1 MAVSDSRKKA
11 NQKWDAENMATLA
24 VRVKKE
30 VAENFRG
37 YCSARGITVN
47 TALRDYVQSCV
58 NGGAVVSAPSAPS
71 GDSVQIMS
79 PSALSLARDG
89 AQKANETLPA
99 FLERAVTDEIKRD
112 DMKRR
117 LDSQFKKG

>member
-1 MAVSDSRKKA
+1 MAVSDAQKKSSK
-11 NQKWDAENMATLA
+11 KWDAENMATLA

-30 VAENFRG
+30 VEENFRG

-47 TALRDYVQSCV
+47 TALRDYVQACI
-58 NGGAVVSAPSAPS
+58 NGETVVSSPAGDSAP
-71 GDSVQIMS
+71 IMS

-112 DMKRR
+112 EMKRR
-117 LDSQFKKG
+117 LDSQLKKD